1 MIMRALSVMA
11 VARRQGYSEN
21 SNLRGVSACG
31 AKGVQGVPTCS
42 VVVRVYNEEKHI
54 GRLLAGILQQTVKDV
69 EVILVDSGSTDATLA
84 IASRFP
90 VRVLSIKPEEF
101 TFGRSLNLGC
111 AQAQGEF
118 IVIASGHVYPV
129 YPDWLE
135 QLLAPFADPQV
146 ALVYGRQRGN
156 RKTRFS
162 EHQIFAKWFPETSN
176 PRQTHP
182 FCNNANAAIRRELW
196 QERPYNETLTGLED
210 LDWAA
215 WALSKGYH
223 LAYAAEAEVVHV
235 HEESPRQIYNRYRRE
250 AMALKVIRPQDRFH
264 WWDFLRFY
272 ATNVASDLW
281 HALRQG
287 VLGREW
293 RDILAFRLLQFW
305 GTYRGFAYRGELTS
319 QLKHTFYY
327 PRGIRSAAGESPRA
341 VQPIDY
347 GTLREHGVLPPESG
361 VGVEEG

>member
-1 MIMRALSVMA
+1 MPI
-11 VARRQGYSEN
+11 
-21 SNLRGVSACG
+21 
-31 AKGVQGVPTCS
+31 CS

-54 GRLLAGILQQTVKDV
+54 GRLLAGILQQTVEDV
-69 EVILVDSGSTDATLA
+69 EVIVVDSGSTDATLA

-111 AQAQGEF
+111 AQARGDY

-135 QLLAPFADPQV
+135 QLLAPFADPKV

-176 PRQTHP
+176 PRQDHP

-196 QERPYNETLTGLED
+196 QERPYNEKLTGLED

-215 WALSKGYH
+215 WALSKGYY
-223 LAYAAEAEVVHV
+223 LAYSAEAEVVHV
-235 HEESPRQIYNRYRRE
+235 HEESARQIFNRYRRE
-250 AMALKVIRPQDRFH
+250 AIALKSIRPEARFH

-272 ATNVASDLW
+272 AANVASDSW
-281 HALRQG
+281 YALRQG
-287 VLGREW
+287 VLAREW
-293 RDILAFRLLQFW
+293 RGILAFRLLQFW
-305 GTYRGFAYRGELTS
+305 GTYRGFAYRGEVTS
-319 QLKHTFYY
+319 QLRRTFYY
-327 PRGIRSAAGESPRA
+327 PRGIRTVGRTSRRP
-341 VQPIDY
+341 VQPIEYASLSDPDA
-347 GTLREHGVLPPESG
+347 PPLASPARRDG
-361 VGVEEG
+361 EG